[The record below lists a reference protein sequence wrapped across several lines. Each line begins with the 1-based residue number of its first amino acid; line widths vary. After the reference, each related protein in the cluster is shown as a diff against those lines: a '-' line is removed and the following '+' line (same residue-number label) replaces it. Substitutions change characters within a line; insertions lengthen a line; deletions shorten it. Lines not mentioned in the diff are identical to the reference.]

1 MVAYLIVA
9 AIWIYVILFAVI
21 GATVFDDGDNRYIT
35 PEPYWCWIGSR
46 HTGAQLAGEYVWMW
60 LCALVSLILYVPLCF
75 CLGGYI
81 EADRGRWWA
90 IRIGRAKNP
99 SAGEPDIRIEKPR
112 PGKEAF
118 VMLLYPISYVILVL
132 PDSICRWMQFRN
144 QTVPSAGVFFST
156 SIFGLS
162 GLANVVL
169 LMYTR
174 PGLLLLNEPATRR
187 ASEARLWG
195 PFADRSP
202 TRS

>member
-35 PEPYWCWIGSR
+35 PEP

-144 QTVPSAGVFFST
+144 KRYPLPEFFS
-156 SIFGLS
+156 
-162 GLANVVL
+162 
-169 LMYTR
+169 R
-174 PGLLLLNEPATRR
+174 PRECCPTDVYPARFIAPQRTCNQARVRSQALGPLRR
-187 ASEARLWG
+187 QITDEK
-195 PFADRSP
+195 
-202 TRS
+202 